1 MSDYL
6 YYNHENLTT
15 LIVKLLLLWISC
27 LTGAPLGEKVTSAL
41 KTIEAALDQYST
53 EEVCV
58 GFNGGK
64 DCTALLHLYYAALK
78 R

>member
-1 MSDYL
+1 ML
-6 YYNHENLTT
+6 RMPL
-15 LIVKLLLLWISC
+15 
-27 LTGAPLGEKVTSAL
+27 LTGTPLSEKVMSAL
-41 KTIEAALDQYST
+41 KTIEAALDQYSV

-64 DCTALLHLYYAALK
+64 DCTALLHLYYATLK

>member
-1 MSDYL
+1 MFQHFPLKSGFL
-6 YYNHENLTT
+6 FTT
-15 LIVKLLLLWISC
+15 G
-27 LTGAPLGEKVTSAL
+27 TPLGAKVLSAL

-64 DCTALLHLYYAALK
+64 DCTALLHLYFAALK

>member
-1 MSDYL
+1 MVVFD
-6 YYNHENLTT
+6 ERE
-15 LIVKLLLLWISC
+15 KKPSC
-27 LTGAPLGEKVTSAL
+27 CHFDFITGTPLGESVKSAL

-53 EEVCV
+53 DEVCV

>member
-1 MSDYL
+1 MSVVVSG
-6 YYNHENLTT
+6 T
-15 LIVKLLLLWISC
+15 
-27 LTGAPLGEKVTSAL
+27 PLGEKVLSAL
-41 KTIEAALDQYST
+41 RTTEAALDQYST

-64 DCTALLHLYYAALK
+64 DCTALLHLYYAAMK

>member
-1 MSDYL
+1 M
-6 YYNHENLTT
+6 
-15 LIVKLLLLWISC
+15 
-27 LTGAPLGEKVTSAL
+27 SAL
-41 KTIEAALDQYST
+41 KTIEAALHQYST
-53 EEVCV
+53 EQICV